1 MCESNDL
8 DIILESGNDQELR
21 SFLNL
26 LQRDEL
32 LELLQQSDPRL
43 WQRILGFLHPS
54 ELAAL
59 FIILNNEQR
68 NAIVERLNGEQLSAL
83 LSELESPELRQLLGQ
98 IQQQRWPDLLLDMES
113 DDAADILG
121 ELPNELAQQVLAQMP
136 LEDAAPLQHLLQY
149 PEDTAG
155 GLMQTEL
162 IRVYVNN
169 TVQQAIEEI
178 RRQAE
183 QKKGDL
189 DIYELYVVNEQEQL
203 VGHFSLENLVLSDPQ
218 TPVVDLIE
226 TDLFWVPV
234 TLDQEEVADYFQRYN
249 LVSLPVLDSDR
260 KLLGRITV
268 DDIVDVIEEEASE
281 DIFQMAGVGGDDVAY
296 DRIMRSA
303 ALRLPWLI
311 TNLFGGLLTG
321 YLIWIFQVP
330 LGEKL
335 LVLLVAFVPVIT
347 GMGGNVGTQ
356 SASITVRGFA
366 LGRIE
371 LQNFS
376 RYLIKEMRVGALMG
390 LICGLT
396 LSLIGW
402 LWYGNAY
409 RFINGSFA
417 PSFFSKNQYRS
428 RSRIGSICDHTQRCI
443 RYYYLFYHSHL
454 ISLLAILKLSP
465 SQKLN
470 AN

>member
-1 MCESNDL
+1 
-8 DIILESGNDQELR
+8 
-21 SFLNL
+21 
-26 LQRDEL
+26 
-32 LELLQQSDPRL
+32 
-43 WQRILGFLHPS
+43 
-54 ELAAL
+54 
-59 FIILNNEQR
+59 
-68 NAIVERLNGEQLSAL
+68 
-83 LSELESPELRQLLGQ
+83 
-98 IQQQRWPDLLLDMES
+98 
-113 DDAADILG
+113 
-121 ELPNELAQQVLAQMP
+121 
-136 LEDAAPLQHLLQY
+136 LQY

-402 LWYGNAY
+402 LWYGNAALGLVVGVALLVAMTIASSMGALLPA
-409 RFINGSFA
+409 FFQKINIDPALASGPFVTTLNDVSGIIIYF
-417 PSFFSKNQYRS
+417 
-428 RSRIGSICDHTQRCI
+428 TT
-443 RYYYLFYHSHL
+443 
-454 ISLLAILKLSP
+454 AILFRSWLF
-465 SQKLN
+465 
-470 AN
+470 